1 MAWVS
6 KMGLSMGND
15 NQRFAIVR
23 PTLIHELNELCSDEH
38 VLLSPKPTFS
48 SPEKLSNIQERNV
61 GS

>member
-1 MAWVS
+1 M
-6 KMGLSMGND
+6 
-15 NQRFAIVR
+15 
-23 PTLIHELNELCSDEH
+23 NELCSDEH